1 MTFVTLAFALTTL
14 AAGPASA
21 QSGSPPPMDREMA
34 REFIEAIHG
43 GKLTIHEEEI
53 VGDTLEIRVNM
64 AGWIPVEQLEGNTEI
79 SVGADLEGYEIGG
92 YIAPLPHFEVMYVPK
107 DGDQGE
113 GDLEIWTLG
122 HENLEPALFTQNEGS
137 THIRV
142 GQKIEGVRTSSLT
155 GRTIDLTGRE
165 VKYLFKEAGRFFI
178 YVGAQEPKVVDPR
191 LPVADRRLR
200 STRVYITQTN

>member
-1 MTFVTLAFALTTL
+1 MTLVFALTTL

-34 REFIEAIHG
+34 EKFVEAIDG

-64 AGWIPVEQLEGNTEI
+64 AGWISTRQLDANTETT
-79 SVGADLEGYEIGG
+79 VGVDGETEG
-92 YIAPLPHFEVMYVPK
+92 YIAPLPHLQVLYVPM

-113 GDLEIWTLG
+113 GDLEIWTWG
-122 HENLEPALFTQNEGS
+122 ASDLEPALFTQKEGS
-137 THIRV
+137 TFIRV
-142 GQKIEGVRTSSLT
+142 GQEIEGIQRSPWTDGTTDVT
-155 GRTIDLTGRE
+155 GRK
-165 VKYLFKEAGRFFI
+165 VKYLFKEAGHFFI

-191 LPVADRRLR
+191 LPRVERNLR
-200 STRVYITQTN
+200 NTRVYITQTN